1 MLDIMKNLEILDE
14 NDECTLYHLENEIF
28 DTAVLVYNEGTNN
41 EQVLV
46 LTDMQG
52 TYPESIEEI
61 PEYDWINAEEV
72 DFFFCLGDEK

>member
-1 MLDIMKNLEILDE
+1 MTDIMKDLEVLDE

-28 DTAVLVYNEGTNN
+28 DTAVLVYNEGMDD

-52 TYPESIEEI
+52 AYPESIEEV
-61 PEYDWINAEEV
+61 PEYDWVNAEEV
-72 DFFFCLGDEK
+72 DF

>member
-1 MLDIMKNLEILDE
+1 MTDIMKDLEILDE

-28 DTAVLVYNEGTNN
+28 DTAVLVYNEDMDD

-52 TYPESIEEI
+52 AYPESIEEV
-61 PEYDWINAEEV
+61 PEYDWVNAEEV
-72 DFFFCLGDEK
+72 DF

>member
-1 MLDIMKNLEILDE
+1 MTDIMKDLEVLDE

-28 DTAVLVYNEGTNN
+28 DTAVLVYNEGMND

-52 TYPESIEEI
+52 AYPESIEEV
-61 PEYDWINAEEV
+61 PEYDWVNAEEV
-72 DFFFCLGDEK
+72 DF

>member
-1 MLDIMKNLEILDE
+1 MTDIMKDLEILDE

-28 DTAVLVYNEGTNN
+28 DTAVLVYNEGVDD

-52 TYPESIEEI
+52 AYPESIEEV
-61 PEYDWINAEEV
+61 PEYDWVNAEEV
-72 DFFFCLGDEK
+72 DF

>member
-1 MLDIMKNLEILDE
+1 MTDIMKDLEILDE

-28 DTAVLVYNEGTNN
+28 DTAVLVYNEGMDD

-52 TYPESIEEI
+52 AYPESIEEV
-61 PEYDWINAEEV
+61 PEYDWVNAEEV
-72 DFFFCLGDEK
+72 DF

>member
-1 MLDIMKNLEILDE
+1 MTDIMKDLEILDE

-28 DTAVLVYNEGTNN
+28 DTAVLVYNEGMDD

-52 TYPESIEEI
+52 AYPESIEEV
-61 PEYDWINAEEV
+61 PEYDWANAEEV
-72 DFFFCLGDEK
+72 DF

>member
-72 DFFFCLGDEK
+72 DF

>member
-1 MLDIMKNLEILDE
+1 MADIMKDLEVLDE

-28 DTAVLVYNEGTNN
+28 DTAVLVYNEGMDD

-52 TYPESIEEI
+52 AYPESIEEV
-61 PEYDWINAEEV
+61 PEYDWVNAEEV
-72 DFFFCLGDEK
+72 DF

>member
-1 MLDIMKNLEILDE
+1 MTDIMKDLEVLDE

-28 DTAVLVYNEGTNN
+28 DTAVLVYNEGMDD

-52 TYPESIEEI
+52 AYPENIEEV
-61 PEYDWINAEEV
+61 PEYDWVNAEEV
-72 DFFFCLGDEK
+72 DF

>member
-1 MLDIMKNLEILDE
+1 MTDIMKDLEVLDE

-28 DTAVLVYNEGTNN
+28 DTAVLVYNDGMDD

-52 TYPESIEEI
+52 AYPESIEEV
-61 PEYDWINAEEV
+61 PEYDWVNAEEV
-72 DFFFCLGDEK
+72 DF